1 MRTDPVNGRA
11 TTVIKRPSDAAKGS
25 MAKNELLEKGV
36 NRIEWAKTHMK
47 VLGKIR
53 ERMVKEK
60 VFEGLKVGMALH
72 TEAKTAVLA
81 LTIQEAGAEVR
92 LTSCNP
98 LSTDDSVALALNKEY
113 GLETYSRKGQTNKEY
128 YNSLN
133 KVLDIGPDYVID
145 DGADL
150 IFLLHTKRKELLRK
164 VKGANEET
172 TTGIMRLRSMAQDG
186 ALKFPV
192 MSVNDAYMK
201 YLFDN
206 RYGTGQ
212 STMDGIMTSTN
223 LTIAGKDFV
232 IAGYGWCG
240 RGIAMRAK
248 GMGADVT
255 ICEVDPIRA
264 IEAKLDGFAVMPMSE
279 AAKGADFII
288 SATGCKDVITT
299 RDLQVMK
306 DGCVL
311 ANSGHF
317 DNEISKKAL
326 EGMSKKHRKVRETVE
341 EYQLKNGRKVYL
353 LADGRLVN
361 LAAGQGHPVEIM
373 DMSFAIQAL
382 CLEYLEFSAQ
392 ALEPA
397 VYDVPDHLDE
407 LVAKLKLETLGIKID
422 KLSKGQQ
429 SYVRSWREGT

>member
-1 MRTDPVNGRA
+1 
-11 TTVIKRPSDAAKGS
+11 

-81 LTIQEAGAEVR
+81 LTIQEAGAKVR

-98 LSTDDSVALALNKEY
+98 LSTDDSVAYALNEEY
-113 GLETYSRKGQTNKEY
+113 GLETYAKKGQSNKDY

-133 KVLDIGPDYVID
+133 KVLDIKPDYVID

-150 IFLLHTKRKELLRK
+150 IFLIHTKRKELLGK

-172 TTGIMRLRSMAQDG
+172 TTGIMRLRAMAQEG

-212 STMDGIMTSTN
+212 STMDGIMTATN
-223 LTIAGKDFV
+223 LVLAGKNFV
-232 IAGYGWCG
+232 VAGYGWCG

-255 ICEVDPIRA
+255 VCEVDAIRA
-264 IEAKLDGFAVMPMSE
+264 IEAKLDGFAVMPMQE
-279 AAKGADFII
+279 AARDADMIV
-288 SATGCKDVITT
+288 SATGCKDIVTADDIK
-299 RDLQVMK
+299 VMR

-317 DNEISKKAL
+317 DNEISKAAL
-326 EGMSKKHRKVRETVE
+326 EKLSKKHRKVREMVE

-373 DMSFAIQAL
+373 DMSFAIQTL
-382 CLEYLEFSAQ
+382 CLEYLDFSAQ
-392 ALEPA
+392 TLEPD
-397 VYDVPDHLDE
+397 VYDVPDHLDDM
-407 LVAKLKLETLGIKID
+407 VAKMKLETMGIKID
-422 KLSKGQQ
+422 RLSKGQQ
-429 SYVRSWREGT
+429 NYVRSWREGT

>member
-1 MRTDPVNGRA
+1 
-11 TTVIKRPSDAAKGS
+11 
-25 MAKNELLEKGV
+25 MAKNELLEKGI
-36 NRIEWAKTHMK
+36 NRIEWARTHMK
-47 VLGKIR
+47 VLGRIR

-98 LSTDDSVALALNKEY
+98 LSTDDSVALALNEEY
-113 GLETYSRKGQTNKEY
+113 GLETYARKGQTTKDY
-128 YNSLN
+128 YESLN
-133 KVLDIGPDYVID
+133 KVLDIKPDYVID

-150 IFLLHTKRKELLRK
+150 IFLLHTKRKELLSR

-172 TTGIMRLRSMAQDG
+172 TTGIMRLRAMAQDG
-186 ALKFPV
+186 ALRFPV

-223 LTIAGKDFV
+223 LVIAGKNFV
-232 IAGYGWCG
+232 VAGYGWCG

-255 ICEVDPIRA
+255 VCEVDPIRA

-279 AAKGADFII
+279 AAKDADMIV
-288 SATGCKDVITT
+288 SATGCKDVVTA
-299 RDLQVMK
+299 RDIKVMK

-326 EGMSKKHRKVRETVE
+326 ESMSKKHRKVRESVE
-341 EYQLKNGRKVYL
+341 EYQLKNGRRVYL

-373 DMSFAIQAL
+373 DMSFSIQAL
-382 CLEYLEFSAQ
+382 CLEYLDFSAQ
-392 ALEPA
+392 TLEPE
-397 VYDVPDHLDE
+397 VYDVPDHIDE
-407 LVAKLKLETLGIKID
+407 AVAKLKLETMGVKID
-422 KLSKGQQ
+422 KLTKEQRT
-429 SYVRSWREGT
+429 YVRSWREGT

>member
-1 MRTDPVNGRA
+1 
-11 TTVIKRPSDAAKGS
+11 
-25 MAKNELLEKGV
+25 MAKNALLEKGV
-36 NRIEWAKTHMK
+36 NRIEWARTHMK

-98 LSTDDSVALALNKEY
+98 LSTDDSVALALNEEY
-113 GLETYSRKGQTNKEY
+113 GLETYAKRGQTKKDY
-128 YNSLN
+128 YKSLN
-133 KVLDIGPDYVID
+133 NVLDIRPDYVVD

-150 IFLLHTKRKELLRK
+150 IFLLHTKRKELLGK

-172 TTGIMRLRSMAQDG
+172 TTGIMRLRAMAQDG
-186 ALKFPV
+186 ELRFPV

-212 STMDGIMTSTN
+212 STMDGFMTSTN
-223 LTIAGKDFV
+223 LVIAGKNFV
-232 IAGYGWCG
+232 VAGYGWCG

-255 ICEVDPIRA
+255 VTEVDPIRA
-264 IEAKLDGFAVMPMSE
+264 IEARLDGFAVKPMVE
-279 AAKGADFII
+279 AAKEADIII
-288 SATGCKDVITT
+288 SATGCKDIVTEGAL
-299 RDLQVMK
+299 RVMK

-317 DNEISKKAL
+317 DNEISKEAL
-326 EGMSKKHRKVRETVE
+326 KKMSTKHKRVRESVE
-341 EYQLKNGRKVYL
+341 EFRLKNGRKVYL

-382 CLEYLEFSAQ
+382 CLEYLDFSGQ
-392 ALEPA
+392 TLEPD
-397 VYDVPDHLDE
+397 VYDVPDHIDDQ
-407 LVAKLKLETLGIKID
+407 VARLKLETMGIKID
-422 KLSKGQQ
+422 RLTEAQH

>member
-1 MRTDPVNGRA
+1 
-11 TTVIKRPSDAAKGS
+11 
-25 MAKNELLEKGV
+25 MAKDELLRKGME
-36 NRIEWAKTHMK
+36 RIEWARTHMK
-47 VLGKIR
+47 VLGDIR
-53 ERMVKEK
+53 ERMVKERT
-60 VFEGLKVGMALH
+60 FDGLKVGMALH

-81 LTIQEAGAEVR
+81 LTIKEAGAEVR

-98 LSTDDSVALALNKEY
+98 LSTDDSVAYALNKEY
-113 GLETYSRKGQTNKEY
+113 GLETYAKKGQTNKEY
-128 YNSLN
+128 YESLN
-133 KVLDIGPDYVID
+133 KVLDVRPDYVID

-150 IFLLHTKRKELLRK
+150 IFLLHTKRKELLSK

-172 TTGIMRLRSMAQDG
+172 TTGVMRLRAMAQEG

-212 STMDGIMTSTN
+212 STMDGIMASTN
-223 LTIAGKDFV
+223 LVIAGKNFV
-232 IAGYGWCG
+232 VAGYGWCG

-248 GMGADVT
+248 GMGADVVV
-255 ICEVDPIRA
+255 CEVDPIRA
-264 IEAKLDGFAVMPMSE
+264 IEAKLDGFAVMPMRQ
-279 AAKGADFII
+279 AARNADFIV
-288 SATGCKDVITT
+288 SATGCKDVVTAEDIKA
-299 RDLQVMK
+299 MK

-317 DNEISKKAL
+317 DNEISKSAL
-326 EGMSKKHRKVRETVE
+326 EKMAKKHKKVRESVE

-382 CLEYLEFSAQ
+382 CLEYLDFSAQ
-392 ALEPA
+392 TLEPY
-397 VYDVPDHLDE
+397 VYDVPDYLDDM
-407 LVAKLKLETLGIKID
+407 VARIKLRTMGIRID

-429 SYVRSWREGT
+429 DYVRSWREGT

>member
-1 MRTDPVNGRA
+1 MPHD
-11 TTVIKRPSDAAKGS
+11 K
-25 MAKNELLEKGV
+25 MAKNELLDRGV
-36 NRIEWAKTHMK
+36 KRIEWAKAHMP
-47 VLGKIR
+47 VLGRIR

-60 VFEGLKVGMALH
+60 AFEGLKVGMALH

-81 LTIQEAGAEVR
+81 LTIQDAGAEVR

-98 LSTDDSVALALNKEY
+98 LSTDDSVAKALNEEY
-113 GLETYSRKGQTNKEY
+113 GLKCYAKKGQNTKDY
-128 YNSLN
+128 YESLN
-133 KVLDIGPDYVID
+133 KVIDLGSDYIID

-150 IFLLHTKRKELLRK
+150 IFLLHTKRKDMLPK

-172 TTGIMRLRSMAQDG
+172 TTGIMRLRAMAHEG

-212 STMDGIMTSTN
+212 STFDGLMASTN
-223 LTIAGKDFV
+223 LLVAGKNFV
-232 IAGYGWCG
+232 VAGYGWCG

-255 ICEVDPIRA
+255 VTEVDPVRA
-264 IEAKLDGFAVMPMSE
+264 IEARMDGFAVKPMTE
-279 AAKGADFII
+279 AAKTADFIVT
-288 SATGCKDVITT
+288 ATGCKDVVTAE
-299 RDLQVMK
+299 DLKVMK

-317 DNEISKKAL
+317 DNEISKPAL
-326 EGMSKKHRKVRETVE
+326 EKMSKRHKKVRDSVE
-341 EYQLKNGRKVYL
+341 EYELKNGRSVYL

-382 CLEYLEFSAQ
+382 CLEYLDFSSQ
-392 ALEPA
+392 SLEPY

-407 LVAKLKLETLGIKID
+407 LVARTKLETMGVKID
-422 KLSKGQQ
+422 RLSKEQQ
-429 SYVRSWREGT
+429 AYVRSWKEGT

>member
-1 MRTDPVNGRA
+1 
-11 TTVIKRPSDAAKGS
+11 
-25 MAKNELLEKGV
+25 MAKDELLRKGI
-36 NRIEWAKTHMK
+36 NRIEWARTHMK

-53 ERMVKEK
+53 ERMVKERT
-60 VFEGLKVGMALH
+60 FEGLKVGMALH

-81 LTIQEAGAEVR
+81 LAIQEAGAEVR

-113 GLETYSRKGQTNKEY
+113 DLETYAKKNQTNRQY
-128 YNSLN
+128 YQSLN
-133 KVLDIGPDYVID
+133 KVLDIRPDYVID

-150 IFLLHTKRKELLRK
+150 IFLLHTKRKELLSK

-172 TTGIMRLRSMAQDG
+172 TTGVMRLRAMAQES

-212 STMDGIMTSTN
+212 STMDGIMASTN
-223 LTIAGKDFV
+223 LVIAGKSFV

-248 GMGADVT
+248 GMGADV
-255 ICEVDPIRA
+255 IVCEVDPIRA
-264 IEAKLDGFAVMPMSE
+264 IEAKLDGFAVMPMRQ
-279 AAKGADFII
+279 AALEADFIV
-288 SATGCKDVITT
+288 SATGCKDVVTAEDIKA
-299 RDLQVMK
+299 MK

-317 DNEISKKAL
+317 DNEISKAAL
-326 EGMSKKHRKVRETVE
+326 EKLSRRHRKVRESVE
-341 EYQLKNGRKVYL
+341 EYQLRSGQKVYL
-353 LADGRLVN
+353 LAEGRLVN

-373 DMSFAIQAL
+373 DMSFAIQVL
-382 CLEYLEFSAQ
+382 CLEYLDFSAQ
-392 ALEPA
+392 TLEPN
-397 VYDVPDHLDE
+397 VYDVPDHLDDM
-407 LVAKLKLETLGIKID
+407 VARIKLETMGVSID

-429 SYVRSWREGT
+429 DYVRSWREGT

>member
-1 MRTDPVNGRA
+1 
-11 TTVIKRPSDAAKGS
+11 
-25 MAKNELLEKGV
+25 MAKNAFLEKGI
-36 NRIEWAKTHMK
+36 NRIEWARTHMK

-53 ERMVKEK
+53 DRMVKEK
-60 VFEGLKVGMALH
+60 VFDGLKVGMALH

-81 LTIQEAGAEVR
+81 LAIQEAGAEVR

-113 GLETYSRKGQTNKEY
+113 GLETYAKRDQTTKDY
-128 YNSLN
+128 YDSLN
-133 KVLDIGPDYVID
+133 KVLDMRPDYVID

-150 IFLLHTKRKELLRK
+150 IFLLHTKRKELLQK

-172 TTGIMRLRSMAQDG
+172 TTGIMRLRSMAADG
-186 ALKFPV
+186 QLKFPV

-223 LTIAGKDFV
+223 LVIAGKNFV
-232 IAGYGWCG
+232 VAGYGWCG

-255 ICEVDPIRA
+255 VCEVDPIRA

-279 AAKGADFII
+279 ATKTADMIV
-288 SATGCKDVITT
+288 SATGCKDVVTAS
-299 RDLQVMK
+299 DLKVMK

-317 DNEISKKAL
+317 DNEISKESLKK
-326 EGMSKKHRKVRETVE
+326 MSTKHKKVRETVE
-341 EYQLKNGRKVYL
+341 EYTLKNGRKVYL

-382 CLEYLEFSAQ
+382 CLEYLDFSAQ
-392 ALEPA
+392 SLEPD
-397 VYDVPDHLDE
+397 VYDVPDHLDDM
-407 LVAKLKLETLGIKID
+407 VAKLKLETMGVKID
-422 KLSKGQQ
+422 KLTKEQQ
-429 SYVRSWREGT
+429 IYVRSWKEGT

>member
-1 MRTDPVNGRA
+1 
-11 TTVIKRPSDAAKGS
+11 
-25 MAKNELLEKGV
+25 MAKNELLDKGIR
-36 NRIEWAKTHMK
+36 RIEWAKRHMP
-47 VLGKIR
+47 VLEKIR

-60 VFEGLKVGMALH
+60 IFEGLKVGMALH
-72 TEAKTAVLA
+72 TEAKTGVLA

-98 LSTDDSVALALNKEY
+98 LSTDDSVALALTEEY
-113 GLETYSRKGQTNKEY
+113 GLENYAKKGQTPKQY
-128 YNSLN
+128 YDALN
-133 KVLDIGPDYVID
+133 KVLDLRPDYLID

-150 IFLLHTKRKELLRK
+150 IFLVHTKRKELLGK

-172 TTGIMRLRSMAQDG
+172 TTGVMRLRAMAQEG
-186 ALKFPV
+186 SLRFPV

-212 STMDGIMTSTN
+212 STIDGILTSTN

-264 IEAKLDGFAVMPMSE
+264 IEAKMDGFAVMPMSE
-279 AAKGADFII
+279 AIKNADFVV
-288 SATGCKDVITT
+288 SATGDKDIVTAK
-299 RDLQVMK
+299 DLKVAK

-317 DNEISKKAL
+317 DNEISKVAL
-326 EGMSKKHRKVRETVE
+326 HKMSKSHRQVRESVE
-341 EYQLKNGRKVYL
+341 EYVLKNGRSVYL

-382 CLEYLEFSAQ
+382 CLEYLDFSAQ
-392 ALEPA
+392 TLEPD
-397 VYDVPDHLDE
+397 VYDVPNHIDDTVARLE
-407 LVAKLKLETLGIKID
+407 LQSMGVKID
-422 KLSKGQQ
+422 KLTKEQQ
-429 SYVRSWREGT
+429 AYVRSWKEGT